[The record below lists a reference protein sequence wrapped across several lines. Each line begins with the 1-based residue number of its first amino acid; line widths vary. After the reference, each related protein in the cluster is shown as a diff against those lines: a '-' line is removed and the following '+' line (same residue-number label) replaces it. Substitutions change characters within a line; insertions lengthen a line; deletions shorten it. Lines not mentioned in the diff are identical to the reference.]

1 MVTQVHG
8 IIAKGLNFH
17 PDSPRLMPEMASS
30 DSDPLPTSI
39 PLELSFPL
47 PKAPHTTLHM
57 HLTFMTSSATVFLT
71 TTVIGESGATNAPLG
86 SFVYAMPDV
95 CTASLPNSSY
105 FNQMLRPDV
114 QRVNP
119 PNVISTPLYTSTSSI
134 DYTNRTAKILARKM
148 SMPVYVGCSIN
159 FSGITTDEEIEGLRK
174 VIGMV
179 LARWE
184 EHQQKKA

>member
-1 MVTQVHG
+1 
-8 IIAKGLNFH
+8 
-17 PDSPRLMPEMASS
+17 
-30 DSDPLPTSI
+30 
-39 PLELSFPL
+39 
-47 PKAPHTTLHM
+47 M

-86 SFVYAMPDV
+86 SFVYAMPD
-95 CTASLPNSSY
+95 
-105 FNQMLRPDV
+105 
-114 QRVNP
+114 RVNP